1 MAFGTEAVIPV
12 ELKFPSERVIHYDP
26 TNNNQGLQLSTDLLE
41 ERREA
46 AHLRNLDN
54 KQRVSRYYNSRVH
67 ARPLTLGDWVM
78 KEVIPPPTGLRP
90 TWEGPYEIVER
101 TGDNT
106 FYNKNKDGKVSHHPW
121 NVQHL
126 RYYYR

>member
-1 MAFGTEAVIPV
+1 MAFSTEAVMPV
-12 ELKFPSERVIHYDP
+12 ELRVPTERVIHYDA
-26 TNNNQGLQLSTDLLE
+26 TNNTEGLALDTDLLE

-46 AHLRNLDN
+46 AHLRNLNN
-54 KQRVSRYYNSRVH
+54 KHRISRYYNTRVQ

-90 TWEGPYEIVER
+90 TWEGPYKLVRR

-106 FYNKNKDGKVSHHPW
+106 FYIEDQDGKISHHPW
-121 NVQHL
+121 NGQHL
-126 RYYYR
+126 RY